1 MNAVNDLVITCRQR
15 GIVIAAQGEALRV
28 EGPDEA
34 LTEDLLNEL
43 KEHKPDLLA
52 ALQNENIKL
61 DAILTEACRGVEGI
75 TPSQFRSLLSA
86 EDVTDIRAG
95 DIPAVP
101 TLRAYAQ
108 SFAEG
113 IQTGRIRVLAAE
125 MRP

>member
-75 TPSQFRSLLSA
+75 TRGQISIAAVRRGRDRHPSW
-86 EDVTDIRAG
+86 
-95 DIPAVP
+95 
-101 TLRAYAQ
+101 
-108 SFAEG
+108 
-113 IQTGRIRVLAAE
+113 
-125 MRP
+125 